1 MEHQEAKNNQSEQQ
15 EERKN
20 FFLNE
25 NSVRSLW
32 DNFKCT
38 NIHIIG
44 VPEGEEKEQET
55 GNPFGKMTE
64 NIPNLVK
71 KINMQVQEAQRI
83 PNMVNP
89 KRPTPIN
96 IIIKMPKAKYK
107 LENLKSSKRKAISY
121 LLGNPHK
128 TVS

>member
-1 MEHQEAKNNQSEQQ
+1 M
-15 EERKN
+15 
-20 FFLNE
+20 
-25 NSVRSLW
+25 
-32 DNFKCT
+32 
-38 NIHIIG
+38 
-44 VPEGEEKEQET
+44 PEGEEEEEEI
-55 GNPFGKMTE
+55 E
-64 NIPNLVK
+64 NLFEKLNRENFLKLVK
-71 KINMQVQEAQRI
+71 EIDMQVQEAHRI